1 MTANLTIVVGETE
14 DALLVPTLAIQQSDD
29 GNVVILQ
36 DASGSTVVTPVQVG
50 LSNGVYVEI
59 LRGLVEG
66 DQVLVQ
72 YETEETQFGFP
83 GGGSVIRMPGMGG
96 MGR

>member
-1 MTANLTIVVGETE
+1 VP
-14 DALLVPTLAIQQSDD
+14 ALAAQLSDD

-36 DASGSTVVTPVQVG
+36 DAPGSTVVTPVQVG
-50 LSNGVYVEI
+50 LSNGLYVEI

-66 DQVLVQ
+66 DQVLVR

-83 GGGSVIRMPGMGG
+83 GAGRVIRMPGMGG